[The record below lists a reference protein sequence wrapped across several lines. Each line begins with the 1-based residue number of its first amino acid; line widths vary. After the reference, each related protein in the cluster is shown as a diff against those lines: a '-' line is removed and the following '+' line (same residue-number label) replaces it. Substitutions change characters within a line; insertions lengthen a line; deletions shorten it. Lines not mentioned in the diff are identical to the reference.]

1 MFCLFVC
8 LCVMFWL
15 FIFKWKGTYTLR
27 CSEIYLFSF
36 PSTYTVSHNTQHTPW
51 FCHLLFLL
59 LTVPSL
65 HPSLQGNIQRQKT
78 LCLRHQPVIW
88 KVKHISQENALAAFT
103 WQKKKMTITQFWMS
117 CTCND
122 KSHFYQQAV
131 LGVMGSW
138 CWWCWVMGWIQ
149 YSWVWTNCSDL
160 ISTSSSPS
168 LCLMDLYVCLCIL
181 CDTELYLL
189 VNKITMS
196 S

>member
-51 FCHLLFLL
+51 FCHLLFLF

-78 LCLRHQPVIW
+78 LCLRHHPVIW

-103 WQKKKMTITQFWMS
+103 WQKKKRPSLNSECHVHAMTSHTFTNKQFWES
-117 CTCND
+117 WE
-122 KSHFYQQAV
+122 V
-131 LGVMGSW
+131 GVGGVGLW
-138 CWWCWVMGWIQ
+138 DG
-149 YSWVWTNCSDL
+149 YSTAGFELTAL
-160 ISTSSSPS
+160 I
-168 LCLMDLYVCLCIL
+168 
-181 CDTELYLL
+181 
-189 VNKITMS
+189 
-196 S
+196 

>member
-103 WQKKKMTITQFWMS
+103 WQKKK
-117 CTCND
+117 ND
-122 KSHFYQQAV
+122 HHSI
-131 LGVMGSW
+131 LNVMYMQW
-138 CWWCWVMGWIQ
+138 QV
-149 YSWVWTNCSDL
+149 TL
-160 ISTSSSPS
+160 LPTSSSGS
-168 LCLMDLYVCLCIL
+168 HGKLVLVVLGYGT
-181 CDTELYLL
+181 DTVQLGL
-189 VNKITMS
+189 N
-196 S
+196 